1 MGTKDFDPEVAI
13 VELKKVLAWENKP
26 KTAGIYIG
34 FMLGVYFLE
43 PWMITLGLVIP
54 FLKNIVV
61 LSVTGGWNK
70 FEDDDDDATD
80 EKKKDEEK
88 KSLKE
93 KMQQMQEITLMVQ

>member
-1 MGTKDFDPEVAI
+1 MSHFFNR
-13 VELKKVLAWENKP
+13 KVLAWENKP

-61 LSVTGGWNK
+61 STKLKYNAATEMRALIGGIRIIIFDVITFTLPSITKFHNNLDNLS
-70 FEDDDDDATD
+70 
-80 EKKKDEEK
+80 
-88 KSLKE
+88 L
-93 KMQQMQEITLMVQ
+93 

>member
-1 MGTKDFDPEVAI
+1 MYRIKFRI
-13 VELKKVLAWENKP
+13 FLHRKVLAWENKP

-61 LSVTGGWNK
+61 STQLKSY
-70 FEDDDDDATD
+70 ATS
-80 EKKKDEEK
+80 K
-88 KSLKE
+88 KSQKE
-93 KMQQMQEITLMVQ
+93 SE

>member
-1 MGTKDFDPEVAI
+1 MRVQDQNVSFFYR
-13 VELKKVLAWENKP
+13 KVLAWENKP

-61 LSVTGGWNK
+61 STQLKSY
-70 FEDDDDDATD
+70 AAS
-80 EKKKDEEK
+80 EKERN
-88 KSLKE
+88 
-93 KMQQMQEITLMVQ
+93 QNNYFWCYNFY